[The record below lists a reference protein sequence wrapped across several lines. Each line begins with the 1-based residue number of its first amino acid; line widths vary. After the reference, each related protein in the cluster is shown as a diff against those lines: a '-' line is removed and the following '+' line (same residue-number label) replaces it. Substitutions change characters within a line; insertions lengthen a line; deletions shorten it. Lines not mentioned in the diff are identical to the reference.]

1 MVDAG
6 NFPKL
11 CLRVL
16 EAKNKRKFK
25 SYSLSSLPYFG
36 NVMEFKEFLMQ
47 NNSDETGAKDTMFE
61 LGYYGKPRNERFVIT
76 NEVQFAEALS
86 LEQKGWLTLWLC
98 VPEST
103 GISDKGKRQH
113 SAESKPLS
121 SKKSKVESDD
131 TDDVLDKLEKQF
143 HILKEK
149 HPHLPGFKLR
159 VWAKMLVNGTLDDED
174 EVPRFPF
181 FSGKKGGPPQNPSS
195 STTSSTITIA
205 ECDSL
210 SAKDK
215 KMRLRESII
224 KQLKEI
230 KELKDAAILSDVE
243 FNAQRDKLVKE
254 LSEA

>member
-1 MVDAG
+1 
-6 NFPKL
+6 
-11 CLRVL
+11 
-16 EAKNKRKFK
+16 
-25 SYSLSSLPYFG
+25 
-36 NVMEFKEFLMQ
+36 MEFKEFLMQ

-121 SKKSKVESDD
+121 SKKSKEESSHYAIECVSPSVIESDD

-181 FSGKKGGPPQNPSS
+181 FSGEKGGPPQNPSS